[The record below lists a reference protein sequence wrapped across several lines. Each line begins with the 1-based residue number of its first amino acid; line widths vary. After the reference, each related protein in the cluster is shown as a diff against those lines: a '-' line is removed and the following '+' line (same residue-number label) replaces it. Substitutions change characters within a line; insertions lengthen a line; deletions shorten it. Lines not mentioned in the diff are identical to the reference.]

1 MAQGGRPQASEGMRN
16 AVQLDLAG
24 KYTEARVL
32 LQHEIDTAATPLA
45 KANAQRAMAMWAK
58 TVEYEQ
64 QVIAYW
70 VTREKAEPKNA
81 FYMQGEMANEAA
93 RWYQQGTELGVA

>member
-1 MAQGGRPQASEGMRN
+1 M
-16 AVQLDLAG
+16 
-24 KYTEARVL
+24 L
-32 LQHEIDTAATPLA
+32 LQQEIDTAATPLA